1 MRRRT
6 HQEKNDRGDD
16 DSKDDSGTIPKL
28 GTLPATPAI
37 RQDTPPT
44 RHSDGSTSTQA
55 HFSTEARLPRL
66 HESPVLDVVETHA
79 DRPVREILE
88 EA

>member
-6 HQEKNDRGDD
+6 HQEKNNRGDD

-28 GTLPATPAI
+28 GTLPPTPTL

-66 HESPVLDVVETHA
+66 HESRVLDVVDTHA
-79 DRPVREILE
+79 EGPRREIRQ